1 MEADQS
7 SCNHRITESRLNS
20 HSSVSLPSL
29 YAPARFR
36 RDQSDQVKTNEATH
50 AEASKNVNVLYF
62 NVLYLLIA
70 TCFIC
75 ILQVKV
81 ENRAWKV
88 DVVKWSGA
96 LEWSIHGESG
106 EQGMESRFTVLVVQG
121 GEVEWSI
128 GVEHSRYWSGAF
140 TSDRELLFH
149 CLVSLS
155 H

>member
-20 HSSVSLPSL
+20 LSSDSLPSL

-50 AEASKNVNVLYF
+50 AEASKNVNVLY
-62 NVLYLLIA
+62 LLIA

-75 ILQVKV
+75 ILQVKVENRAWKVDVKV

-96 LEWSIHGESG
+96 LEWSIHG
-106 EQGMESRFTVLVVQG
+106 
-121 GEVEWSI
+121 
-128 GVEHSRYWSGAF
+128 YWSGAF
-140 TSDRELLFH
+140 TSDRESLFH

>member
-20 HSSVSLPSL
+20 LSSVSLPSL

-50 AEASKNVNVLYF
+50 AEASKNV

-96 LEWSIHGESG
+96 LEWSIHG
-106 EQGMESRFTVLVVQG
+106 
-121 GEVEWSI
+121 
-128 GVEHSRYWSGAF
+128 YWSGAF
-140 TSDRELLFH
+140 TSDRESLFH